1 MKRRRIFFP
10 AIFVALILMLAN
22 RLPAHTQDGPQ
33 EGDSYHAGSIQQ
45 YEHEKDAFESLLELV
60 CENRTGFELHWYAG
74 EYTLYPLSGTISA
87 GDVANYN
94 QIAAM
99 MEELDLVNIIYSPD
113 PQPYPLPFTVEFSFG
128 QTAIVYRLEEPD
140 ADEFGLWEALDE
152 ENWYFVYY
160 PYT

>member
-1 MKRRRIFFP
+1 MKRRLIFLA
-10 AIFVALILMLAN
+10 AIFVVLMFLLVN
-22 RLPAHTQDGPQ
+22 RLLAYTQNNAQNKG
-33 EGDSYHAGSIQQ
+33 GYHAGSTQQ
-45 YEHEKDAFESLLELV
+45 NEHEKDTFESLLELV

-74 EYTLYPLSGTISA
+74 EYTLYPLAGTISA
-87 GDVANYN
+87 GDIANYD

-99 MEELDLVNIIYSPD
+99 MEELDLVSIIYSPD

>member
-1 MKRRRIFFP
+1 MKRRRIFLT
-10 AIFVALILMLAN
+10 AIFVVLLLLVN
-22 RLPAHTQDGPQ
+22 RLFAHTQNDPQ
-33 EGDSYHAGSIQQ
+33 KGDSYHAGNIQQ
-45 YEHEKDAFESLLELV
+45 YEYEKDAFESLLELV

-74 EYTLYPLSGTISA
+74 KYTLYPLVGTISA
-87 GDVANYN
+87 GDVANYD

-99 MEELDLVNIIYSPD
+99 MKELDLVNIIYSPD
-113 PQPYPLPFTVEFSFG
+113 PQPYPLPFVVEFSFG

-140 ADEFGLWEALDE
+140 ADEFGLWETLDE